1 MRVGL
6 TGGIGSGKSTVARML
21 AQRGA
26 VIVDADQVAREV
38 VEPGQPALAEIATR
52 FGARLIRA
60 DGGLDRAGLAAL
72 VFADSAELADL
83 DAIMHPRIAQ
93 RVAERFAQAQ
103 AEGAQVVVYDMPLL
117 VENGLTRDVDM
128 VVVVSA
134 PVAVRVDRLAA
145 RGVGRADA
153 RARMAHQATD
163 AQREAVAD
171 IVLDNGGTPEQL
183 EAQVDRAWEA
193 ILAAR
198 GRQPMSDPPP
208 TVGP

>member
-6 TGGIGSGKSTVARML
+6 TGGIGSGKSTVARLL

-38 VEPGQPALAEIATR
+38 VEPGQPALAEIAAR
-52 FGARLIRA
+52 FGAQLIRG
-60 DGGLDRAGLAAL
+60 DGSLDRAGLAAI
-72 VFADSAELADL
+72 VFADGAALADL
-83 DAIMHPRIAQ
+83 DAIMHPRIAH
-93 RVAERFAQAQ
+93 RVAERFAEAQAQ
-103 AEGAQVVVYDMPLL
+103 GAQVMVYDMPLL
-117 VENGLTRDVDM
+117 VENGLARQMDL

-134 PVAVRVDRLAA
+134 PEAVRVARLAA
-145 RGVGRADA
+145 RGMGEADA

-163 AQREAVAD
+163 AQREAAAD

-183 EAQVDRAWEA
+183 EEQVGRAWA
-193 ILAAR
+193 TIRAPR
-198 GRQPMSDPPP
+198 DRQPMSDPPP